1 MGVPNGNQPVNGH
14 ASSNAAKYN
23 LPSHF
28 IGGNHLDVAPP
39 STVKD
44 FVANH
49 GGHSVITSV
58 SLRRNEQESGD

>member
-1 MGVPNGNQPVNGH
+1 MAIPNGSAPVNGH
-14 ASSNAAKYN
+14 DSSSADKYN

-39 STVKD
+39 SSVKD

-58 SLRRNEQESGD
+58 SLS